1 MNDELKKKQLR
12 NHKLLATGLFLLM
25 AVIFITTTIL
35 EKRNPAL
42 WIGYIRAF
50 SEAAMVG
57 ALADWFAVTALFHH
71 PLGLKIPHTN
81 LIEKSKEKIGDN
93 LGSFVVSNF
102 LSPQNIRPYIQKLK
116 ISNFLGDW
124 LQKEK
129 NSESLVNNLSEIIL
143 DIVNKL
149 EDESV
154 VKFIGNKAKEMS
166 DDLKINQILGN
177 GIEYI
182 LQKNDHQKII
192 TNLSSQ
198 IKNYVLENYEMVRER
213 VKKESYKLI
222 PSFVDEKIAEKITS
236 GLSSYFEEVENDQNH
251 SLRNEITQKILDF
264 SKDLKEN
271 PKYEADFNALK
282 EDFLQPE
289 KVQQY
294 AQDIWNS
301 LKKTLI
307 DELNAEQS
315 LLKNYVR
322 KNLAEFSEN
331 LRTDEKLQY
340 KIDHWIRVTA
350 YKYILRNT
358 NKFGELISETVGNW
372 QGKELSQKLELEVG
386 KDLQFIR
393 INGTL
398 VGGLVGLIIYTIAHF
413 FL

>member
-129 NSESLVNNLSEIIL
+129 NSEALVNNLSEIIL

-182 LQKNDHQKII
+182 LQKNDHQKLI

-264 SKDLKEN
+264 SKDLKIN

-282 EDFLQPE
+282 EDFLKPE

-315 LLKNYVR
+315 SLKNYVR

-331 LRTDEKLQY
+331 LRTDEKLQH

>member
-12 NHKLLATGLFLLM
+12 NHKLLATGLFVLM
-25 AVIFITTTIL
+25 AVIFIATTIL
-35 EKRNPAL
+35 EKRNPAHWL
-42 WIGYIRAF
+42 GYIRAF

-116 ISNFLGDW
+116 VSNFLGDW
-124 LQKEK
+124 LEKEK
-129 NSESLVNNLSEIIL
+129 NAEVLVDNLSEIIL
-143 DIVNKL
+143 DIVKKL
-149 EDESV
+149 ENDAV

-166 DDLKINQILGN
+166 DDLKINQIIGN

-182 LQKNDHQKII
+182 LQKNDHQKLI
-192 TNLSSQ
+192 THLSSQ
-198 IKNYVLENYEMVRER
+198 IKNYVLENHKMVSDR
-213 VKKESYKLI
+213 VKKESYRLI

-236 GLSSYFEEVENDQNH
+236 GLSSYFEEVENDPNH
-251 SLRNEITQKILDF
+251 SLRKEITLKILDF

-271 PKYEADFNALK
+271 PKYEAEFNALK
-282 EDFLQPE
+282 DDFLQPE

-307 DELNAEQS
+307 EELSSEES
-315 LLKNYVR
+315 SLKNYVR
-322 KNLAEFSEN
+322 KNLAEFSDN
-331 LRTDEKLQY
+331 LRTDEKLQH

-386 KDLQFIR
+386 KDLQYIR

-398 VGGLVGLIIYTIAHF
+398 VGGLVGLLIYTLAHF

>member
-35 EKRNPAL
+35 EKRNPAHWL
-42 WIGYIRAF
+42 GYIRAF

-129 NSESLVNNLSEIIL
+129 NSEALVNNLSEIIL

-149 EDESV
+149 EDEAV
-154 VKFIGNKAKEMS
+154 VKFIANKAKEMS

-182 LQKNDHQKII
+182 LQKNDHQKLI

-236 GLSSYFEEVENDQNH
+236 GLYSYFEEVENDQNH

-271 PKYEADFNALK
+271 PKYEDEFNALK
-282 EDFLQPE
+282 EDFLKPE

>member
-1 MNDELKKKQLR
+1 MNDELKNKQLR
-12 NHKLLATGLFLLM
+12 NHKLLATGLFVLM
-25 AVIFITTTIL
+25 AVIFIATTIS
-35 EKRNPAL
+35 EKRNTAHWL
-42 WIGYIRAF
+42 GYIRAF

-116 ISNFLGDW
+116 VSNFLGDW
-124 LQKEK
+124 LEKEK
-129 NSESLVNNLSEIIL
+129 NTEALVDNLSEIIL
-143 DIVNKL
+143 DIVKKL
-149 EDESV
+149 ENDAV
-154 VKFIGNKAKEMS
+154 VKFIGDKAKEMS
-166 DDLKINQILGN
+166 NDLKISQILGN
-177 GIEYI
+177 GIDYI
-182 LQKNDHQKII
+182 LQKKDHQKII

-198 IKNYVLENYEMVRER
+198 IKNYVLENQKMVSDR
-213 VKKESYKLI
+213 VKKESYRLI
-222 PSFVDEKIAEKITS
+222 PSFVDEKIAEKITT
-236 GLSSYFEEVENDQNH
+236 GLSSYFEEVENDPNH
-251 SLRNEITQKILDF
+251 SLRKEITLKILDF

-271 PKYEADFNALK
+271 PKYETEFNALK
-282 EDFLQPE
+282 DDFLQPE

-307 DELNAEQS
+307 EELSSEESS
-315 LLKNYVR
+315 LKKYVR
-322 KNLAEFSEN
+322 KNLTEFSEN
-331 LRTDEKLQY
+331 LRTDAKLQH

-386 KDLQFIR
+386 KDLQYIR

-398 VGGLVGLIIYTIAHF
+398 VGGLVGLLIYSIAHF

>member
-35 EKRNPAL
+35 EKRNPAH

-129 NSESLVNNLSEIIL
+129 NSEALVNNLSEIIL

-149 EDESV
+149 EDELV

-182 LQKNDHQKII
+182 LQKNDHQKLI

-282 EDFLQPE
+282 EDFLKPE

-301 LKKTLI
+301 LKKTLTE
-307 DELNAEQS
+307 ELSAEQS

-398 VGGLVGLIIYTIAHF
+398 VGGLVGLIIYTIVHF

>member
-35 EKRNPAL
+35 EKRNPAH

-129 NSESLVNNLSEIIL
+129 NSEALVNNLSEIIL

-149 EDESV
+149 EDELV

-182 LQKNDHQKII
+182 LQKNDHQKLI

-282 EDFLQPE
+282 EDFLKPE

-315 LLKNYVR
+315 SLKNYVR

-331 LRTDEKLQY
+331 LRTDEKLQH

-398 VGGLVGLIIYTIAHF
+398 VGGLVGLIIYTIVHF